1 MLLPSQNID
10 IYDYIAQLDGQSL
23 LEIFKNVQD
32 SPVQAS
38 MPKFS
43 CTFDMNMK
51 DVLME
56 MGMQSAFSDKA
67 DFSNMAEVTA
77 GELSINNVQHKT
89 YISVAEQGTVAG
101 AVSSVEM
108 TSGSKP
114 QTSPLV
120 IQFDRPFVFMII
132 DNSSY
137 LPLFMG
143 VLADTQG

>member
-1 MLLPSQNID
+1 
-10 IYDYIAQLDGQSL
+10 
-23 LEIFKNVQD
+23 
-32 SPVQAS
+32 
-38 MPKFS
+38 
-43 CTFDMNMK
+43 
-51 DVLME
+51 
-56 MGMQSAFSDKA
+56 
-67 DFSNMAEVTA
+67 MAEITA
-77 GELSINNVQHKT
+77 GELSINNVLHKT

-108 TSGSKP
+108 TSGSAP

-120 IQFDRPFVFMII
+120 IKFDRPFVFMII